1 MMLVRPVAANA
12 APAAPSPPSA
22 AGAPV
27 GMHLVSQTAWVQ
39 PRDKFVM
46 FLKIDDPKLA
56 SGPGAAIAI
65 RVHERADTRTGFDQV
80 IANQDLG
87 GILDQPNRL
96 PLDSLPRIDGDVV
109 VTLGLPGSGVSPGI
123 SVSRPGAYPV
133 EVSLTNTGST
143 EATGSFVT
151 WLVIASPNDI
161 AKKLDVAW
169 VWQLTAAPMT
179 MPDGSTDPAVVRQM
193 QPKGRLDRIATVLD
207 RADNFPFS
215 LAVSPE
221 TVDSWAA
228 LAQKD
233 RSFAPGFARV
243 RAAARRDTTEVLPA
257 PYVPIDD
264 TVWEGAG
271 FGPRYRDQLLK
282 GARALQD
289 TLGVRPPDFPTSTF
303 VDPANDATID
313 RLRQMPVTRV
323 AVRDSALV
331 PVTHPFTASQ
341 GFTLVTQ
348 GGRSQGAAT
357 SPFIEQMLNG
367 SDPPALKAQRVI
379 AALTEIAYEQPG
391 IARGVVLASDARW
404 TPDVAAMQTTID
416 ALKSFPLV
424 HIATLDT
431 FFNDISNEHTPAGN
445 DVERT
450 LVPITPPPAPLTPDE
465 WDDTARELQA
475 YAAVVGPNDPLVAQ
489 GTRLLE
495 IALSTSI
502 TIDRAHE
509 TLNRIDAGIHS
520 FSESVTVD
528 AKRITLTA
536 RQANVPLNFENKLN
550 PPRTV
555 RVQVHLSSPKLVF
568 PKGDTETIELEP
580 GITTHSFKVEA
591 RTSGTFPLDITMTS
605 ADGQLTFGNPV
616 KVTVRSAVFGGFAVA
631 LTIAALV
638 FLALW
643 WGNHWRRTRRAKRLG
658 TPAVT

>member
-1 MMLVRPVAANA
+1 MLLVPPVAAHA

-27 GMHLVSQTAWVQ
+27 GMHLVSQTTWVQ
-39 PRDKFVM
+39 PREKFVM
-46 FLKIDDPKLA
+46 FLKIDDRKLA
-56 SGPGAAIAI
+56 ASPGAAIAI
-65 RVHERADTRTGFDQV
+65 RIHDRADTRTGFDQV
-80 IANQDLG
+80 IANRDLG
-87 GILDQPNRL
+87 GILDQPDRL
-96 PLDSLPRIDGDVV
+96 PLASLPVLNGNVV
-109 VTLGLPGSGVSPGI
+109 VTLGLPRSGVSPGI

-169 VWQLTAAPMT
+169 VWQLVADPTT
-179 MPDGSTDPAVVRQM
+179 LPDGTADPEVVQQM
-193 QPKGRLDRIATVLD
+193 RPKGRLDRIATVLD
-207 RADNFPFS
+207 AAGGFPYS
-215 LAVSPE
+215 LVVSPE
-221 TVDSWAA
+221 TVESWGD

-233 RSFAPGFARV
+233 RTLAPGLARV
-243 RAAARRDTTEVLPA
+243 RDAARRGTTEVLPV
-257 PYVPIDD
+257 PYVPIDE
-264 TVWEGAG
+264 TVFEAAG
-271 FGPRYRDQLLK
+271 FGSRYREELLK
-282 GARALQD
+282 GARSLAD

-303 VDPANDATID
+303 ADPANDASID

-323 AVRDSALV
+323 AVRDSALA

-367 SDPPALKAQRVI
+367 SDPPALKTQRVI

-391 IARGVVLASDARW
+391 IARGVVLAPDARW
-404 TPDVAAMQTTID
+404 TLDVTTMKTTIA
-416 ALKSFPLV
+416 ALKTFPLV
-424 HIATLDT
+424 HVATLDT
-431 FFNDISNEHTPAGN
+431 FFDDVSNEHTPAGN

-450 LVPITPPPAPLTPDE
+450 LVPTTPAPAPLTPNE
-465 WDDTARELQA
+465 WDHAARELDA
-475 YAAVVGPNDPLVAQ
+475 YAEVVGANDELVVE
-489 GTRLLE
+489 GKHLLGV
-495 IALSTSI
+495 ALSTAI
-502 TIDRAHE
+502 TSDRAHE
-509 TLNRIDAGIHS
+509 TLDRIDRGIHS
-520 FSESVTVD
+520 FTEGVTVD

-536 RQANVPLNFENKLN
+536 RQASVPLSFENKLN

-555 RVQVHLSSPKLVF
+555 RVQVHLSSPKLAF
-568 PKGDTETIELEP
+568 PKGDTQTIDLAP
-580 GITTHSFKVEA
+580 GVTTHSFDVEA

-605 ADGQLTFGNPV
+605 ADGRLTFGNPV

-643 WGNHWRRTRRAKRLG
+643 WGNHWRRTRKAKRLG